1 MLTFS
6 SLRVGDLVHIE
17 RKFYTQAK
25 KNKSFEMIAVF
36 LGVDAILSEDV
47 YKIRLID
54 KDKIVSIVF
63 YDLMDVIK
71 KI

>member
-6 SLRVGDLVHIE
+6 SLRVGDLVRIE
-17 RKFYTQAK
+17 RKFSTQVE
-25 KNKSFEMIAVF
+25 KNKNFEMIAVF
-36 LGVDAILSEDV
+36 LGVDAVLSEDV
-47 YKIRLID
+47 YKIRLIERD
-54 KDKIVSIVF
+54 KVISIVF

>member
-17 RKFYTQAK
+17 RKFSTQVE

-36 LGVDAILSEDV
+36 LSVDAILSEDV
-47 YKIRLID
+47 YKVRLIERG
-54 KDKIVSIVF
+54 KIISIVF
-63 YDLMDVIK
+63 YDLMDVIN

>member
-6 SLRVGDLVHIE
+6 SLRVGDLVRIE
-17 RKFYTQAK
+17 RKFSTQVE

-36 LGVDAILSEDV
+36 LGVDAVLSEDV
-47 YKIRLID
+47 YKVRLIERD
-54 KDKIVSIVF
+54 KVISIVF